1 LWLTELGVMVLSIA
15 SYPRRSRRRGECACL
30 RRTPVGEFLT
40 GLVHFQQDRRVVP
53 RWIANHCPSFLNT
66 RGSLFTCTFIRSGS
80 LLTVPVSVPASIS
93 NGPRSTHRQ
102 PRWQHPPGTIED
114 SEGSRF
120 YVRFRKPLLY
130 PTELRG
136 LQSLYTCVGEHTVNY
151 KYHRP
156 VPLIQIISDVVLNN
170 SRYLTELHLS
180 CPQT

>member
-1 LWLTELGVMVLSIA
+1 MDRESLPFFSQYAWFTLYLHL
-15 SYPRRSRRRGECACL
+15 YPIRQLVDCARQCAREHL
-30 RRTPVGEFLT
+30 KR
-40 GLVHFQQDRRVVP
+40 
-53 RWIANHCPSFLNT
+53 PSFYPT
-66 RGSLFTCTFIRSGS
+66 
-80 LLTVPVSVPASIS
+80 ASQDG
-93 NGPRSTHRQ
+93 NKK
-102 PRWQHPPGTIED
+102 PPGTIED

-136 LQSLYTCVGEHTVNY
+136 LQSLYTCVGEHTVND